1 MSLYSPQQAR
11 RSLLHTIRFRAVSQ
25 VATVL
30 SYIVLVR
37 GMQEHAFGI
46 YNLFYSFIPVIT
58 TLASFGLE
66 QTLRRFQPE
75 YLRAG
80 NFQASAWL
88 VRFVAGARF
97 ASTLLMVAI
106 ILLAWNLIAKR
117 FDLVGYRGD
126 FAIFGVLMIL
136 FLQSTILQLSLASHM
151 MHQYSVGSVAAMS
164 VGKLLAYG
172 SITLDR
178 K

>member
-11 RSLLHTIRFRAVSQ
+11 RSLFHTIRFRAVSQ

-75 YLRAG
+75 YLRTG
-80 NFQASAWL
+80 QTSGE
-88 VRFVAGARF
+88 RVAREDRRRRALR
-97 ASTLLMVAI
+97 
-106 ILLAWNLIAKR
+106 R
-117 FDLVGYRGD
+117 H
-126 FAIFGVLMIL
+126 GV
-136 FLQSTILQLSLASHM
+136 
-151 MHQYSVGSVAAMS
+151 
-164 VGKLLAYG
+164 
-172 SITLDR
+172 
-178 K
+178 